1 MVRLFCFKVFKKLI
15 RFAFEILIIFP
26 CLTGAENIQKH
37 AEVLLAFRA
46 FVINIADQRTV
57 KQTFRLYPEILRRL
71 LAFAFCIC
79 NQRIHEL

>member
-1 MVRLFCFKVFKKLI
+1 MVRLFCFKIFKKLI
-15 RFAFEILIIFP
+15 RFAFEILIVLP

-46 FVINIADQRTV
+46 FVINIADQRTI
-57 KQTFRLYPEILRRL
+57 KQALRLYSEILRRL

-79 NQRIHEL
+79 DQRIHKL